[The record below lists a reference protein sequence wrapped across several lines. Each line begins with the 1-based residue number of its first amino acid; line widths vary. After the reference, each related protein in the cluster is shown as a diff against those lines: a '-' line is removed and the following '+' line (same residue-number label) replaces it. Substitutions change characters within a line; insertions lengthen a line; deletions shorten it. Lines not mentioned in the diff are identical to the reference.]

1 MRSGKLKFR
10 SWGLA
15 LLVGLIVASASSR
28 AAPPKPEEGE
38 DSVKAVIEEGE
49 DSVKVVIKEGDDVL
63 EIKIDES
70 GIKVITLGGEEYSPL
85 VDEKSHIVIGKDGV
99 VVGDLKILER
109 LKDFGVVVQEEEDG
123 EDIVKVGRDIII
135 GEEEKVTGDVVA
147 LWGDVTV
154 KGRVAGSVVAIDGD
168 IYVTSSGYVRKGAT
182 SVGGEI
188 KVEPGG
194 RIHGEEVAVPLNIK
208 FLGRSLRDPMVP
220 LSTSRLV
227 FAIITLVLFFIA
239 ITIVLS
245 LMPRNVER
253 IKLKIREE
261 FLKSFL
267 FGYLTFLG
275 IIVLLIF
282 LVITV
287 IGIPIA
293 ILLPFFLLF
302 MLALGLT
309 AMCLFWGEKVKVS
322 MNISATSPFYTAF
335 LGALAIQSLL
345 IAGAILGL
353 MPPLNSLAGLFTAA
367 WVVIFFVLVTPA
379 SLGGVLLSRFGT
391 RPSTKGETLPQ
402 EPTPPPSSSEDKV
415 DSSETPEG

>member
-1 MRSGKLKFR
+1 MRSAKLKFR

-15 LLVGLIVASASSR
+15 LLVGLIVASASSL
-28 AAPPKPEEGE
+28 ATPPKPEEGE
-38 DSVKAVIEEGE
+38 DSVKAV
-49 DSVKVVIKEGDDVL
+49 VKAGDEVV

-70 GIKVITLGGEEYSPL
+70 GIKVITESGEEYSAW
-85 VDEKSHIVIGKDGV
+85 VDESQRIVIGKDGV
-99 VVGDLKILER
+99 IVGDLKIPEE
-109 LKDFGVVVQEEEDG
+109 LKDFGFIIQEEEDG
-123 EDIVKVGRDIII
+123 EDVVKVGRDIII
-135 GEEEKVTGDVVA
+135 GEEEKVTGDIVA

-154 KGRVAGSVVAIDGD
+154 KGRVAGGVVALDGD
-168 IYVTSSGYVRKGAT
+168 IYVTSSGYIRKGAT

-194 RIHGEEVAVPLNIK
+194 RIHGEQVEVPLHIK
-208 FLGRSLRDPMVP
+208 FLERGLTDARVLVSTGRL
-220 LSTSRLV
+220 L
-227 FAIITLVLFFIA
+227 FAVAVLVLIFIA
-239 ITIVLS
+239 ITVMLS
-245 LMPRNVER
+245 LMPGNVER
-253 IKLKIREE
+253 IRQKIREE

-267 FGYLTFLG
+267 FGYLAFLG
-275 IIVLLIF
+275 VIVLLIF

-302 MLALGLT
+302 TFALGLT
-309 AMCLFWGEKVKVS
+309 AMCLFLGEKVKVP
-322 MNISATSPFYTAF
+322 MNISTTSPFYIAF

-367 WVVIFFVLVTPA
+367 WVIIFFALVTPA

-415 DSSETPEG
+415 DSSETSES

>member
-10 SWGLA
+10 SWGLT

-38 DSVKAVIEEGE
+38 DSVKAV
-49 DSVKVVIKEGDDVL
+49 VKAGDEVV

-70 GIKVITLGGEEYSPL
+70 GIKVITESGEEYSAW
-85 VDEKSHIVIGKDGV
+85 VDKSQRIVIGKDGV
-99 VVGDLKILER
+99 ILGDLKIPEE
-109 LKDFGVVVQEEEDG
+109 LKDFGFVIQEEEDG
-123 EDIVKVGRDIII
+123 EDVVKVGHDIII
-135 GEEEKVTGDVVA
+135 GEGEKVTGDVVA

-154 KGRVAGSVVAIDGD
+154 KGRVTGSVVAVNGD
-168 IYVTSSGYVRKGAT
+168 IYVTSSGYIRKGAT

-194 RIHGEEVAVPLNIK
+194 RIHGEQVEIPFQVE
-208 FLGRSLRDPMVP
+208 FLGRGLTDARV
-220 LSTSRLV
+220 LVSTGRLV
-227 FAIITLVLFFIA
+227 FAIVTLVLFLIA
-239 ITIVLS
+239 ITVILS

-253 IKLKIREE
+253 IKHKISEE

-267 FGYLTFLG
+267 FGYLIFLG

-302 MLALGLT
+302 SFAVGLT
-309 AMCLFWGEKVKVS
+309 AMCLFLGEKVRVPI
-322 MNISATSPFYTAF
+322 NITTTSPFYTAF

-367 WVVIFFVLVTPA
+367 WVVIFFALVTPA

-391 RPSTKGETLPQ
+391 RPSVKEQTLPE
-402 EPTPPPSSSEDKV
+402 EPGPPAI
-415 DSSETPEG
+415 SSETEETSSGTTES

>member
-1 MRSGKLKFR
+1 MCTEKMNFR
-10 SWGLA
+10 FWGPVFVVALVIAASVALA
-15 LLVGLIVASASSR
+15 G
-28 AAPPKPEEGE
+28 PPELEEGE
-38 DSVKAVIEEGE
+38 DTVKAVI
-49 DSVKVVIKEGDDVL
+49 KAGDDVL

-70 GIKVITLGGEEYSPL
+70 GIKVITLGGEEYSAL

-123 EDIVKVGRDIII
+123 EDIVKAGHDIII
-135 GEEEKVTGDVVA
+135 GEGEKVTGDVVA

-154 KGRVAGSVVAIDGD
+154 KGRVNGSVVAVDGD
-168 IYVTSSGYVRKGAT
+168 IYVTSSGYIRKGAT

-194 RIHGEEVAVPLNIK
+194 RIHGEEVEVPLHIK

-227 FAIITLVLFFIA
+227 FAIITLVLFFTA
-239 ITIVLS
+239 IMIILS
-245 LMPRNVER
+245 LLPRNVER
-253 IKLKIREE
+253 IKHKISEE

-267 FGYLTFLG
+267 FGYLIFLG
-275 IIVLLIF
+275 VIVLLIF

-293 ILLPFFLLF
+293 ILLPFFLVF
-302 MLALGLT
+302 SFAVGLT
-309 AMCLFWGEKVKVS
+309 AMCLFLGEKVRVPI
-322 MNISATSPFYTAF
+322 NITTTSPFYTAF

-353 MPPLNSLAGLFTAA
+353 MPPLYSLAGLFTAA
-367 WVVIFFVLVTPA
+367 WVVIFFLLVAPA

-391 RPSTKGETLPQ
+391 RPSAKEQTLPE
-402 EPTPPPSSSEDKV
+402 EPGPPATP
-415 DSSETPEG
+415 SETEETSSGTTES

>member
-1 MRSGKLKFR
+1 MYSEKMKFR
-10 SWGLA
+10 FWGSALLLA
-15 LLVGLIVASASSR
+15 LLMAASSSL
-28 AAPPKPEEGE
+28 AGPPKPEEGK
-38 DSVKAVIEEGE
+38 DSVKAVIKAG
-49 DSVKVVIKEGDDVL
+49 DVVV

-70 GIKVITLGGEEYSPL
+70 GIKVITESGEEYSAW
-85 VDEKSHIVIGKDGV
+85 VDKSQRIVIGKDGV
-99 VVGDLKILER
+99 IIGDLKIPKE

-154 KGRVAGSVVAIDGD
+154 KGRVTGSVVAVNGD
-168 IYVTSSGYVRKGAT
+168 IYVTSSGYIRKGAT

-194 RIHGEEVAVPLNIK
+194 RVHGEQVEVPFQVE
-208 FLGRSLRDPMVP
+208 FLGRGLTDARV
-220 LSTSRLV
+220 LVSTGRLL
-227 FAIITLVLFFIA
+227 FAVAVLVLIFIA
-239 ITIVLS
+239 ITVMLS
-245 LMPRNVER
+245 LMPGNVER
-253 IKLKIREE
+253 IRQKIREE

-267 FGYLTFLG
+267 FGYLIFLG

-302 MLALGLT
+302 TFALGLT
-309 AMCLFWGEKVKVS
+309 AMCLFLGEKVKVP
-322 MNISATSPFYTAF
+322 MNISTTSPFYVAF
-335 LGALAIQSLL
+335 LGALAIQSFLVV
-345 IAGAILGL
+345 GAILGV
-353 MPPLNSLAGLFTAA
+353 MPPLGFLGGLFTVV
-367 WVVIFFVLVTPA
+367 WVVIFFALVMPA

-402 EPTPPPSSSEDKV
+402 EPTPPPSFSEDKANG
-415 DSSETPEG
+415 SATPGS

>member
-28 AAPPKPEEGE
+28 ATPPKPEEGG
-38 DSVKAVIEEGE
+38 DTVKAVIKAGDE
-49 DSVKVVIKEGDDVL
+49 VV

-70 GIKVITLGGEEYSPL
+70 GIKVITESGEEYSAS
-85 VDEKSHIVIGKDGV
+85 VDKNHRIVIGKDGV
-99 VVGDLKILER
+99 IIGDLKIPEE
-109 LKDFGVVVQEEEDG
+109 LKDFGFVIQKEEDG
-123 EDIVKVGRDIII
+123 EDVVKVGRDIII

-194 RIHGEEVAVPLNIK
+194 RIHGEEVEVPLNIK

-227 FAIITLVLFFIA
+227 FAIITLVSFFIA

-275 IIVLLIF
+275 VIVLLIF

-309 AMCLFWGEKVKVS
+309 AMCLFLGEKVKVP
-322 MNISATSPFYTAF
+322 MNISTTSPFYTAF

-391 RPSTKGETLPQ
+391 RPSVKEQTLPE
-402 EPTPPPSSSEDKV
+402 EPGPPAT
-415 DSSETPEG
+415 SSETEETSSGTTES

>member
-1 MRSGKLKFR
+1 MYSEKMKFR
-10 SWGLA
+10 FWGSALLLA
-15 LLVGLIVASASSR
+15 LLMAASSSL
-28 AAPPKPEEGE
+28 AGPPKPEEGK
-38 DSVKAVIEEGE
+38 DSVKAVIKAG
-49 DSVKVVIKEGDDVL
+49 DVVV

-70 GIKVITLGGEEYSPL
+70 GIKVITESGEEYSAW
-85 VDEKSHIVIGKDGV
+85 VDKSQRIVIGKDGV
-99 VVGDLKILER
+99 IIGDLKIPKE

-154 KGRVAGSVVAIDGD
+154 KGRVTGSVVAVNGD
-168 IYVTSSGYVRKGAT
+168 IYVTSSGYIRKGAT

-194 RIHGEEVAVPLNIK
+194 RVHGEQVEVPFQVE
-208 FLGRSLRDPMVP
+208 FLGRGLTDARV
-220 LSTSRLV
+220 LVSTGRLL
-227 FAIITLVLFFIA
+227 FAVAVLVLIFIA
-239 ITIVLS
+239 ITVMLS
-245 LMPRNVER
+245 LMPGNVER
-253 IKLKIREE
+253 IRQKIREE

-267 FGYLTFLG
+267 FGYLIFLG

-302 MLALGLT
+302 TFALGLT
-309 AMCLFWGEKVKVS
+309 AMCLFLGEKVKVP
-322 MNISATSPFYTAF
+322 MNISTTSPFYIAF
-335 LGALAIQSLL
+335 LGALAIQSFLVV
-345 IAGAILGL
+345 GAILGV
-353 MPPLNSLAGLFTAA
+353 MPPLGFLGGLFTVV
-367 WVVIFFVLVTPA
+367 WVVIFFALVMPA

-415 DSSETPEG
+415 DSSGTSES

>member
-38 DSVKAVIEEGE
+38 DSVKAV
-49 DSVKVVIKEGDDVL
+49 VKAGDEVA

-70 GIKVITLGGEEYSPL
+70 GIKVITESGEEYSAW
-85 VDEKSHIVIGKDGV
+85 VDKSQRIVIGKEGV
-99 VVGDLKILER
+99 IIGDLKIPEE
-109 LKDFGVVVQEEEDG
+109 LKDFGFVIQEEEDG
-123 EDIVKVGRDIII
+123 EDVVKVGRDIII

-168 IYVTSSGYVRKGAT
+168 IYVTSSGYIRKGAT

-194 RIHGEEVAVPLNIK
+194 RIHGEEVEVPLNIK

-267 FGYLTFLG
+267 FGYLAFLG
-275 IIVLLIF
+275 VIVLLIF

-309 AMCLFWGEKVKVS
+309 AMCLFWGEKVKVP
-322 MNISATSPFYTAF
+322 MNISTTSPFYIAF

-391 RPSTKGETLPQ
+391 RPSIKEQTLPE
-402 EPTPPPSSSEDKV
+402 EPGPPAI
-415 DSSETPEG
+415 SSETEETSSGTTES